1 MKKSVLFLIMSG
13 FCCWVYPQDTI
24 PIRFAKTITEQELRE
39 HVYKLASAE
48 FKGRYTGSRGQVE
61 AGEYI
66 VGEFREDGL
75 EAPEISGKKTYHQQY
90 ILDNCRWKDQKLVVN
105 GMELKVGQDFLFLSD
120 PVNIKGTFSVVFAG
134 FGIDDDHYSDFKDL
148 DVKGKI
154 LLVFSGEP
162 RDKEGNSVI
171 TGESEQSKKGYYFSK
186 AAQATVAGA
195 AGVIIIAQKDSEF
208 KDFLK
213 NRETYEAGPNITLP
227 GNKEGEIRQK
237 EVFSAF
243 VDLKTAAKLVGE
255 KPAGLSS
262 ALDEMNLKL
271 KTAAGRFNGTVTI
284 DASSDCLPLL
294 TSNII
299 GVVEGTVKKQEA
311 VVVVAH
317 YDHLGEKGGE
327 IYVGADD
334 NASGTAAVMELAE
347 AFALAAKEGSRPRRT
362 IIFLAVSGEEE
373 GLFGSQYYTEHP
385 IISLDS
391 TYACINIDMIGR
403 APEKRAGQP
412 EYIAGYAYQSE
423 ELYNI
428 SKKCNR
434 LAAPGL
440 EDDME
445 YKLIVR
451 GGSDHYYFA
460 KHGIPSLFYFEGF
473 HDDYHRPTDTPDKVL
488 YSRMEQIV
496 RAIFAVTWELANREE
511 RLSVQN

>member
-1 MKKSVLFLIMSG
+1 MTIAFTISRLYS
-13 FCCWVYPQDTI
+13 QDTI
-24 PIRFAKTITEQELRE
+24 PMRFAKTITEQELRE

-48 FKGRYTGSRGQVE
+48 FKGRYTGSKGQIE
-61 AGEYI
+61 AGKYI
-66 VGEFREDGL
+66 MDEFRDDGL
-75 EAPEISGKKTYHQQY
+75 EAPEISGKKTYQQQY
-90 ILDNCRWKDQKLVVN
+90 VLDNCRWKDQKLIVN

-120 PVNIKGTFSVVFAG
+120 PVNVRGTFPVVFAG
-134 FGIDDDHYSDFKDL
+134 FGIDDHAYSDFSNL

-162 RDKEGNSVI
+162 RDKDGNSVI
-171 TGESEQSKKGYYFSK
+171 TGKREQSKKGYYFSK
-186 AAQATVAGA
+186 AAQATAAGA
-195 AGVIIIAQKDSEF
+195 AGVIIIAQKDSDF

-213 NRETYEAGPNITLP
+213 NRETYEAGPNITFP
-227 GNKEGEIRQK
+227 GNTEDDAKQK
-237 EVFSAF
+237 EVFSAY

-271 KTAAGRFNGTVTI
+271 KTVAGRYSGTVTI
-284 DASSDCLPLL
+284 DATSDCMPLL

-299 GVVEGTVKKQEA
+299 GVVEGTAKKQEA

-327 IYVGADD
+327 IYGGADD
-334 NASGTAAVMELAE
+334 NASGMAAVMELAD
-347 AFALAAKEGSRPRRT
+347 AFAAAAAEGVRPERT
-362 IIFLAVSGEEE
+362 VIFLAVSGEEL
-373 GLFGSQYYTEHP
+373 GLYGSLYYTEHP
-385 IISLDS
+385 LISCDS

-403 APEKRAGQP
+403 APEKRTGQP
-412 EYIAGYAYQSE
+412 EYIAGYAYLSE
-423 ELYNI
+423 ELYGI

-445 YKLIVR
+445 FKLIVR

-460 KHGIPSLFYFEGF
+460 KQGIPSLFYFTGF

-496 RAIFAVTWELANREE
+496 RAIFATTWELANREG
-511 RLSVQN
+511 RL